1 MKHLETYERFV
12 NESRESD
19 ELTKGINKA
28 IIAVDD
34 SLSYEDFA
42 LAVAKVLIDEYGDQN
57 FKPFMDV
64 LKKELGQ

>member
-19 ELTKGINKA
+19 ELSKGINKA
-28 IIAVDD
+28 IITVDD

>member
-12 NESRESD
+12 NESQESD
-19 ELTKGINKA
+19 ELSKGINKA

-34 SLSYEDFA
+34 SLSYKDFA

>member
-19 ELTKGINKA
+19 ELSKGINKA
-28 IIAVDD
+28 IIAVND

>member
-19 ELTKGINKA
+19 ELSKGINKA